1 MALTM
6 ATIKNPFEPAA
17 SEAAGELSYKND
29 IDRYARAPS
38 KIELAIER
46 LPDAKL
52 RWKPNPKKWSIR
64 EIVCHLADSEIV
76 GIARMHQIVSASKDA
91 PPTLVAYDQDALAE
105 RYTYNSHDEQLAMQ
119 VFKTLRK
126 HATALLKSLPREA
139 FEKAGVHPKLGKI
152 TLAGW
157 VKLYADHAETH
168 LQQIQKLKEQLQSYE
183 P

>member
-6 ATIKNPFEPAA
+6 ATIRNPFEPTT
-17 SEAAGELSYKND
+17 SETAGDISHRND
-29 IDRYARAPS
+29 IERYAKAPS

-46 LPDAKL
+46 LSDAKL

-76 GIARMHQIVSASKDA
+76 GIARMHQIISASKDA

-105 RYTYNSHDEQLAMQ
+105 RYTYNSNDEQLALQ

-126 HATALLKSLPREA
+126 HATTLLKSLPREA
-139 FEKAGVHPKLGKI
+139 FEKAGLHPKLGKL

-183 P
+183 L